1 MDDTRETLRRAVGD
15 FAPKREGY
23 ERVVRRLERKRRR
36 QRISAAAVAAAI
48 IFLGS
53 VLFVQQLRKDNA
65 PLDRNSLTPVVPT
78 IDARIFGSGLYGG
91 FTVQAPPGWSSPDGR
106 TVLKRGPEVLAV
118 SVWDVEKVP
127 RDACHWR
134 GNLDEPGPTV
144 DDLVGALVAQKTR
157 IATEPIDGTLGG
169 YSGQYLEWSV
179 PADMVVTGDADF
191 HGCDSPGNGHLDLVG
206 WFSNLDAEQY
216 AQVAGQVD
224 RLWVLDVDGQRLLVD
239 AAYSP
244 DASQADRSEL
254 DQVAESIRFTLA
266 APIGPNDSGP
276 GIDLPAS
283 ANTTR
288 AGTLRAFGTTW
299 NVKVSRAA
307 TGYYAVSCVEPATTD
322 SASRRC
328 ERHRPDRV
336 SVQTFD
342 QPSPA
347 VFVSQV
353 VGDNVRAIDVLA
365 DDGRVFHGVMVGMRG
380 GGSVAVV
387 ALEGGGS
394 GRLVYHLK
402 DGSTDRGRGREAHVA
417 WTDQGQVIGAGSF
430 PPPGRT

>member
-1 MDDTRETLRRAVGD
+1 MDDTRETLRRVVGD
-15 FAPKREGY
+15 YAPKREGY

-36 QRISAAAVAAAI
+36 QRIFAAAMAAAI
-48 IFLGS
+48 VLLGS
-53 VLFVQQLRKDNA
+53 VLFAQQLRGDNA
-65 PLDRNSLTPVVPT
+65 PLDRNSPIPVLPT
-78 IDARIFGSGLYGG
+78 IDARVFGSGDHEG
-91 FTVQAPPGWSSPDGR
+91 FRVQTPRGWYSPDGR

-134 GNLDEPGPTV
+134 GTLGEPGPTV
-144 DDLVGALVAQKTR
+144 DDLVGALVAQKPR
-157 IATEPIDGTLGG
+157 IATEPTEGTLGG
-169 YSGQYLEWSV
+169 YPGRYLEWLV

-191 HGCDSPGNGHLDLVG
+191 HGCDSQENGHLDFVG

-244 DASQADRSEL
+244 DTTHADRSEL

-288 AGTLRAFGTTW
+288 VGTLRAFGTTW
-299 NVKVSRAA
+299 NVKVSRAP
-307 TGYYAVSCVEPATTD
+307 TGYYAVSCVGPATTG
-322 SASRRC
+322 SGPRRC

-342 QPSPA
+342 RPSPA
-347 VFVSQV
+347 AFISQV
-353 VGDNVRAIDVLA
+353 VGENVRAIDVVA
-365 DDGRVFHGVMVGMRG
+365 DDGRVFHAVMVPVRG
-380 GGSVAVV
+380 GGFVAVV

-394 GRLVYHLK
+394 GRLVYHLT
-402 DGSTDRGRGREAHVA
+402 DGSIDQGRGQEAHVE

-430 PPPGRT
+430 PPPGRA